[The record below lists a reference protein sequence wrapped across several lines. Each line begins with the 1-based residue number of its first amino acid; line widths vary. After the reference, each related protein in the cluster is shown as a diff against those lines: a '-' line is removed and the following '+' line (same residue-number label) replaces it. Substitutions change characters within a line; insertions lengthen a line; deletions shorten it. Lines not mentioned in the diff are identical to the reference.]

1 MAIVNTTLRGANA
14 LIYGFK
20 VSKQG
25 DRKLDSASVDFTPY
39 VGVNYGD
46 ELAIVKDVIDGAE
59 LLSLYHPFTRHL
71 LDESG
76 HRRHLSSIRNIPLA
90 NLLYDFQNL
99 KPYRTYRSEQ

>member
-76 HRRHLSSIRNIPLA
+76 HRRHLSSIRNFA
-90 NLLYDFQNL
+90 NFIRL
-99 KPYRTYRSEQ
+99 S